1 MHQTHTHARIPLG
14 NLKLVIFHHAITT
27 IVAAEKQK
35 EEEEEE
41 AVVAHLIAVCSKTSS
56 SQIRCFSYLI
66 EDED

>member
-35 EEEEEE
+35 EEEEE